1 MCSKLDSF
9 LWEQTRNKINRSA
22 DIVLFADEA
31 SNAARS
37 EMLGVFL
44 SYFDEGEKKFGMDFI
59 SLVEVS
65 STSLEI
71 VMAAV
76 EKVMHD
82 KNIDI
87 TKTRFSSLDG
97 TNSRLGEHNGLQ
109 RRIRNHAPH
118 AIYINCHCH
127 HLALCFKHLM
137 NDFPWLATIYSLL
150 LGLWKTFYYSS
161 RNCFILKELQ
171 EAYGMKALTVVK
183 AAVRQWLSHGCM
195 QKVQRK
201 IQCNCGST

>member
-1 MCSKLDSF
+1 MYVGKLIRIIHLLARNNLSVKSLYPKMIEFLSEELEEPIIKQYLDYCPKNATYTSHETCDSLLSSLDSF

-109 RRIRNHAPH
+109 RRI
-118 AIYINCHCH
+118 
-127 HLALCFKHLM
+127 
-137 NDFPWLATIYSLL
+137 
-150 LGLWKTFYYSS
+150 
-161 RNCFILKELQ
+161 
-171 EAYGMKALTVVK
+171 
-183 AAVRQWLSHGCM
+183 
-195 QKVQRK
+195 
-201 IQCNCGST
+201 